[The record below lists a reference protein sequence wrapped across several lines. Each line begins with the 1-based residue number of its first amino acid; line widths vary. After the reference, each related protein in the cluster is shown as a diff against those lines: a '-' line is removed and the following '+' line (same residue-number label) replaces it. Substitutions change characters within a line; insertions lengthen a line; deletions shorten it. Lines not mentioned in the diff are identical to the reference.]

1 MLLTLLLFD
10 GLAEHMLLELAACM
24 NAEFWDKSMWSEQ
37 DVLCMKGSIITLI
50 LMAAAGEPVGKHQQE
65 SNMDDLLS
73 LFVVGTEK
81 RKTWKQQIRTPPK
94 PSELCPIY
102 QVEF

>member
-37 DVLCMKGSIITLI
+37 DIEWMKGSIITL
-50 LMAAAGEPVGKHQQE
+50 MEAAGEPVGKHH
-65 SNMDDLLS
+65 N
-73 LFVVGTEK
+73 
-81 RKTWKQQIRTPPK
+81 
-94 PSELCPIY
+94 
-102 QVEF
+102 